1 MSGVSIVSESHPFD
15 WRLPVP
21 ILPLEKFDL
30 PGMHE
35 RSKFSPGNIASM
47 SNSRMAGSAIR
58 RSPDQIRDLI
68 RSGEMNKDDRAYLR
82 GLIVQFDCE
91 DIRRFTMQCGVSRYE
106 MARAMI
112 ACDIRHHQLAEWI
125 NGHVPGYQ
133 LQRNHHRTWD
143 LTSRI

>member
-1 MSGVSIVSESHPFD
+1 MGESHPFD

-35 RSKFSPGNIASM
+35 RSEFKGHNIASM

-58 RSPDQIRDLI
+58 RSPEQIRDMI
-68 RSGEMNKDDRAYLR
+68 RSGDMNDDDRSYLR
-82 GLIVQFDCE
+82 GLVVQLDCE

-112 ACDIRHHQLAEWI
+112 ACDIQHARLAEWI
-125 NGHVPGYQ
+125 NSHVPGYQ

-143 LTSRI
+143 LSSRI